1 MATADALAVAFRN
14 LQPSGIPRIRQR
26 FQRDNNGNG
35 NVDQAN
41 LYVDFDGDGD
51 GRSGYNFM
59 VALSNGIADS
69 TINNEN
75 HFDGD

>member
-14 LQPSGIPRIRQR
+14 LQPSGIPRTRQR
-26 FQRDNNGNG
+26 FQRDNNGN
-35 NVDQAN
+35 VDRVN

-59 VALSNGIADS
+59 VALSNGVADS

>member
-14 LQPSGIPRIRQR
+14 LQPSGIPRTQQR

-35 NVDQAN
+35 NVDRVN
-41 LYVDFDGDGD
+41 LYVDFDGDG
-51 GRSGYNFM
+51 RSGYNYM

>member
-26 FQRDNNGNG
+26 FQRDNNGN
-35 NVDQAN
+35 VDRVN

-51 GRSGYNFM
+51 GRSGYNFRLF
-59 VALSNGIADS
+59 VNSCG
-69 TINNEN
+69 
-75 HFDGD
+75 